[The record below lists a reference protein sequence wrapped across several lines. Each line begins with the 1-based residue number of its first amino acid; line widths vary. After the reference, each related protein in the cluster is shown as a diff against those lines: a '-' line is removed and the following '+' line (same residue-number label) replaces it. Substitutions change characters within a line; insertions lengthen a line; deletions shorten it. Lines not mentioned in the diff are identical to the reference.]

1 MRININL
8 ATQKYENAGE
18 FYTRWGI
25 ALALVI
31 ALTIG
36 LAFFAWH
43 SYQRNVDAMKRIDQL
58 REKIAKL
65 DQERAHAEA
74 VLNRPENQDVR
85 DQSRFWNDVIDQKV
99 FSWTRLLSDM
109 EKLMPAR
116 AYLEAVR
123 PNITT
128 DKRLQLRLTVAG
140 EKIDDIEELV
150 QKMEH
155 SQHFRSTVIG
165 AENPPH
171 SQTTNGPMISEFEV
185 DTYYVPGAY
194 AQQHVTAT
202 PAPGK
207 SKNAREAEPGP
218 AKKQG
223 AS

>member
-1 MRININL
+1 MRVNINL
-8 ATQKYENAGE
+8 ATQKYEDAGE

-25 ALALVI
+25 ALALVV
-31 ALTIG
+31 ALTVG

-43 SYQRNVDAMKRIDQL
+43 SYQHNADAMKRIDQR

-65 DQERAHAEA
+65 DQERAHAQA

-116 AYLEAVR
+116 AFLEAIR
-123 PNITT
+123 PTITT

-140 EKIDDIEELV
+140 EKIDDIVELV

-155 SQHFRSTVIG
+155 SQHFRSTFIYS
-165 AENPPH
+165 ENQPH
-171 SQTTNGPMISEFEV
+171 TQTTGGPVILEFEV

-194 AQQHVTAT
+194 VQQHVTAA
-202 PAPGK
+202 PAPKK
-207 SKNAREAEPGP
+207 SKDARETQPHSAE
-218 AKKQG
+218 KQG